1 MRIADE
7 LQAHG
12 KLLDMPRWYIDN
24 VAQYVGRIKGN
35 IDVPTLA
42 PPFRRFWIEY
52 SVPQDG
58 SWMKDIGAEFSV
70 YDDPLWV
77 CRQDNELIKCGGAP
91 PGSKSRWI
99 LIVQAWIRARLP
111 TELLAYPMMFAYH
124 VGSDGE
130 IIGRCGAVDDRD
142 GQPLVSG
149 DVWDRQFSDSTVNEL
164 DWVLWPCA
172 VAISF
177 GHCKNVRHV
186 EHIPGGKLEKAR
198 LKRGRKPT
206 LRYYTLE
213 IDPMREVLRREGHS
227 DTLGLKQA
235 MHICR
240 GHFKDYR
247 QSGLFGK
254 IKGVFWWDQ
263 AVRGTAEAGV
273 VVKDYS
279 VKAPT

>member
-7 LQAHG
+7 LQI
-12 KLLDMPRWYIDN
+12 DCPRFYIDN
-24 VAQYVGRIKGN
+24 VAEYFGAEYPSGTKGLLVN
-35 IDVPTLA
+35 DLPQIVPPFPVMWMEYYRVRDDVP
-42 PPFRRFWIEY
+42 P
-52 SVPQDG
+52 
-58 SWMKDIGAEFSV
+58 FSV
-70 YDDPLWV
+70 ATKISTETLQPRAWP
-77 CRQDNELIKCGGAP
+77 IKWCMEIEGYESTPSARGKVFK
-91 PGSKSRWI
+91 SKSK
-99 LIVQAWIRARLP
+99 
-111 TELLAYPMMFAYH
+111 LLAFLDETGALQVAVNSDAPMDRMSGPTWWNADGCKQGQGLRLITPMFLA
-124 VGSDGE
+124 
-130 IIGRCGAVDDRD
+130 
-142 GQPLVSG
+142 L
-149 DVWDRQFSDSTVNEL
+149 
-164 DWVLWPCA
+164 
-172 VAISF
+172 SF
-177 GHCKNVRHV
+177 MSCKNVRHV